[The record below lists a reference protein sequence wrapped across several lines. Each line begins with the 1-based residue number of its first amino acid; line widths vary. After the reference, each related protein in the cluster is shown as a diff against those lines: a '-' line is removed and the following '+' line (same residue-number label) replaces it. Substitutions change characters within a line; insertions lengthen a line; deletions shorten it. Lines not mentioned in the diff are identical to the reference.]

1 MAARFLLAPA
11 ESDPDHPT
19 VSRWAHGLS
28 YLLVL
33 AILAL
38 GMTFVLQG
46 LRYRWNW
53 AGAWQYRALIWQGW
67 VTTVGLALGSLL
79 ASTGLGVAA
88 ALASRCRVLP
98 LRALVRVYVEL
109 VRGTPLLV
117 QVLVLFYV
125 VAPPFHVENRLVVG
139 VVALSLFA
147 GAYITEIVRAGLASV
162 GKSQWT
168 TARALGLTRAQTYR
182 WVVFPQAWRHVLPP
196 LAGQCASLIKDSSLL
211 SVIGIHE
218 LTLGAQ
224 QVNSI
229 TYSSL
234 ESYFPLAL
242 GYLVLTLP
250 ISLWS
255 RSLERR
261 ARFDT

>member
-1 MAARFLLAPA
+1 MAARFLLAPDDTTPGHA
-11 ESDPDHPT
+11 SP
-19 VSRWAHGLS
+19 SRAGVAVS

-33 AILAL
+33 ALLAL
-38 GMTFVLQG
+38 GLTFVFQG

-67 VTTVGLALGSLL
+67 STTVGLALVSLL
-79 ASTGLGVAA
+79 SSTGLGVTAG
-88 ALASRCRVLP
+88 LASRSRILP
-98 LRALVRVYVEL
+98 LRALVRIYVEL

-125 VAPPFHVENRLVVG
+125 VAPPFHLENRLVVG
-139 VVALSLFA
+139 VAALSFFA
-147 GAYITEIVRAGLASV
+147 GAYITEIVRAGISSV

-182 WVVFPQAWRHVLPP
+182 WVVFPQAWRQVLPP

-211 SVIGIHE
+211 SIIGIHE

-234 ESYFPLAL
+234 ESYLPLAL

-255 RSLERR
+255 RHLERR
-261 ARFDT
+261 SGFDT